1 MTENEIKPNDYMI
14 AVGLD
19 GSESSW
25 KALEEAV
32 RQARAKSAKLHIV
45 SIQESVEASYSAN
58 EVLASDKTSREKLE
72 RIQIK
77 ARMLAESEGVNSDM
91 NIATGAFDAAMI
103 AFVKKHRVDL
113 LVVGDTG
120 HSSIWGALLGTNAEK
135 IVRHASCSV
144 LIVR

>member
-1 MTENEIKPNDYMI
+1 MTESCTNEYSI

-19 GSESSW
+19 GSDSSW

-32 RQARAKSAKLHIV
+32 NIARHKKCALHIV
-45 SIQESVEASYSAN
+45 SIQELADASYSAS
-58 EVLASDKTSREKLE
+58 EVLETEKTSRENLE

-77 ARMLAESEGVNSDM
+77 ARLLAENADLEVETAIVSGTSS
-91 NIATGAFDAAMI
+91 IALVDY
-103 AFVKKHRVDL
+103 VKKNKTDL
-113 LVVGDTG
+113 LIVGDVG

-135 IVRHASCSV
+135 IVRYAPCSV